1 MGGLRKFL
9 TKSPAGVALVILV
22 VLVGGYF
29 VATQLSSEPSS
40 TPTSEPSQPGGGEV
54 ATAPLPPAPG
64 AKTVTPSPAPAQ
76 KPTPGA
82 PEGAAPQPAAKPAP
96 SPTVS
101 SVVPPGPKGRSD
113 PFTPLMSAGGPVPP
127 PPLATLPPPPLP
139 GAVPPGTPPVGPG
152 GGIVVTGIA
161 GNSRSVAVVVIDGQP
176 QILSEGESIGTL
188 LVVKID
194 SARRL
199 VRFSRGGSQFDVR
212 MGGE

>member
-29 VATQLSSEPSS
+29 VATQLSSGPSS

-113 PFTPLMSAGGPVPP
+113 PFSPLVNPGGPP

-139 GAVPPGTPPVGPG
+139 GAIPPGTTPVGPG

-176 QILSEGESIGTL
+176 QILIEGESIGTL
-188 LVVKID
+188 QVIKID

-199 VRFSRGGSQFDVR
+199 VRFSRGGTQFDVR